1 MICVSIG
8 RTRHSMI
15 LLEHKALAEKGAQLV
30 ELRLDYI
37 GRAPELGRLI
47 NGRPTPVVVTCR
59 RTSDQGRWRGTEDQ
73 RLALLR
79 AAIVAEVEYVDL
91 EEDVAGKIPRYG
103 KTKRIVSH
111 HDFEKTPDDLEE
123 IHGRLAK
130 LNADVVKIVT
140 MANSS
145 ADVVRMLRLVSKA
158 TVPTVGFCMGELG
171 VPSRVLCGKYG
182 SPFSYATFSSERE
195 LAPGQLSFDDMRRV
209 YRYDS
214 IDRNTRV
221 FAVVGDPIAHSHSP
235 KIHNAAFQQEGI
247 NAVYIPLRIFKDRF
261 AETIDDLAP
270 LKIEGFSVTI
280 PHKEAVM
287 AKVALHDDP
296 VDEIGAANTMYRTD
310 NQWRAAN
317 TDYQAIMES
326 VRLGMT
332 VDGEEQRLE
341 GRKVLLLGAG
351 GAARAAALGLLRAG
365 CGVTI
370 ASRTHS
376 RAITLAEQLGC
387 QQIAWENRG
396 SVYADILVNC
406 TPVGMSPNVNDTP
419 YQANWMREG
428 ILVFDSV
435 YNPENTL
442 LLKEARERGCRTVS
456 GIEMFIRQAAAQFQ
470 LFTGQPAPLD
480 TMRNALRKGISAVR
494 ST

>member
-8 RTRHSMI
+8 RTRHAMI
-15 LLEHKALAEKGAQLV
+15 LLEHKALAEKGAELV
-30 ELRLDYI
+30 ELRLDYL
-37 GRAPELGRLI
+37 GRPPELSRLLKD
-47 NGRPTPVVVTCR
+47 RPTPVVVTCR
-59 RTSDQGRWRGTEDQ
+59 RPADQGRWRGTEEQ

-79 AAIVAEVEYVDL
+79 AAIVADVEYVDL
-91 EEDVAGKIPRYG
+91 EEDVAAKIPRWG

-123 IHGRLAK
+123 IHARLAK

-145 ADVVRMLRLVSKA
+145 ADVVRMLKLVSKA

-171 VPSRVLCGKYG
+171 QPSRILCGRYG
-182 SPFSYATFSSERE
+182 SPFTYSTFSSERE

-214 IDRNTRV
+214 INRDTQI

-235 KIHNAAFQQEGI
+235 KIHNAAFQQEGL

-261 AETIDDLAP
+261 SETIDQLAP
-270 LKIEGFSVTI
+270 LDIQGYSVTI

-287 AKVALHDDP
+287 AKVPLHDDP
-296 VDEIGAANTMYRTD
+296 VDEIGAANTMYRSG
-310 NQWRAAN
+310 NAWRAAN
-317 TDYQAIMES
+317 TDYEAVMES
-326 VRLGMT
+326 IRLGMT
-332 VDGEEQRLE
+332 IDGEEHRLE
-341 GRKVLLLGAG
+341 GKKVLLLGAG

-365 CGVTI
+365 CGITI
-370 ASRTHS
+370 TSRTHA
-376 RAITLAEQLGC
+376 RATALAEQLGC

-396 SVYADILVNC
+396 TVFADILVNC
-406 TPVGMSPNVNDTP
+406 TPLGMSPNVNDTP
-419 YQANWMREG
+419 FAANWMREG
-428 ILVFDSV
+428 MLVFDSV

-456 GIEMFIRQAAAQFQ
+456 GIEMFIRQAGAQFQ
-470 LFTGQPAPLD
+470 FFTNRPAPLD
-480 TMRNALRKGISAVR
+480 TMRNALRKGISALR